1 MLTLTPAANEAVE
14 AIIAN
19 MGSTENAGLRISG
32 SASSENN
39 SAPQGDLELS
49 VVPEPEPDD
58 TTIEGAPI
66 YADPS
71 TAEFL
76 EDKVLDA
83 EVGEEQIRFSI
94 YEQPA
99 G

>member
-14 AIIAN
+14 AIIAK
-19 MGSTENAGLRISG
+19 MGPTENAGLRISG
-32 SASSENN
+32 STGSEND

-58 TTIEGAPI
+58 ATIEGTPI
-66 YADPS
+66 YVDPS

-94 YEQPA
+94 YEQPS